1 MKEILSYEICSY
13 YNFLFL
19 LSTDENMFILIF
31 LFNFRFYLNSRRLS
45 EADRELQQ
53 LQDILNERDNEI
65 AANNRQ
71 VTELSNQ
78 LTDVEREL
86 KRSEEEFERQ
96 RANSDAIRELCSK
109 LDIEKEKLK
118 EELLECSNMR
128 RKVREAKLREFLLT
142 FNDLTA

>member
-31 LFNFRFYLNSRRLS
+31 LFKFRFYLNSRRLS

-118 EELLECSNMR
+118 EELLECSNIR
-128 RKVREAKLREFLLT
+128 RKVREFS
-142 FNDLTA
+142 